1 MAVFMFG
8 KKKKKIFYETKTSL
22 LPKLDGKWN
31 KPLLFMGRY
40 TIWFYLGE
48 PVVVYGILML
58 VSYFKMSP
66 GNWVLF

>member
-8 KKKKKIFYETKTSL
+8 AAFGKIFYEKKTSL